1 MSALGRK
8 APSISGSRA
17 SIYSHASTVRTLR
30 TQGTGGRASN
40 KGRPPAKLP
49 WWRKPIVH
57 SALYTDLQRGSW
69 HIGFYTLVRNA
80 YHLLSKNVM
89 KTTQFLAMLQFLSAF
104 TIFTDGFNLYCLHE
118 AAPGSNHTGYYIFSF
133 DFVFVGN
140 THGEKRQ

>member
-1 MSALGRK
+1 MKNTNIELIEFSSDPQKLRSQVFPPPPKNKMSTLGRK

-69 HIGFYTLVRNA
+69 HIGFYTLVWSLCR
-80 YHLLSKNVM
+80 V
-89 KTTQFLAMLQFLSAF
+89 T
-104 TIFTDGFNLYCLHE
+104 
-118 AAPGSNHTGYYIFSF
+118 
-133 DFVFVGN
+133 
-140 THGEKRQ
+140 RQIVS